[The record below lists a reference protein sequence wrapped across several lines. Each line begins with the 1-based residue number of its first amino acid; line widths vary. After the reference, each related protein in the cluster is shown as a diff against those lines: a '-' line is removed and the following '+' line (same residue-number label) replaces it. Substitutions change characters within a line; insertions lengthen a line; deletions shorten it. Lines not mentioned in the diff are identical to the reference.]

1 MLAGLAFTRPANSI
15 PTFMK
20 CCHFSVAGF
29 LLTAL
34 VASAAPESPAVATE
48 MNFLEILAK
57 GGIMMYPLG
66 LMSVITVLLI
76 FIFLLT
82 IRRNAIV
89 SDRFMNTTEAMIRK
103 RDYLGLI
110 TLSHRR
116 NECMAR
122 ITQKTLD
129 FMNANPATSF
139 ENVREVA
146 QAEGS
151 HQAGM
156 LTSRITYLADMGAI
170 APLVGLL
177 GTVIGMIKAF
187 LEISSG
193 EVQGVRQMG
202 LAEGVSEALIATAG
216 GLAISIPALVFYS
229 IFRVR
234 VQKYVS
240 ELEAAATHF
249 IALLQGQFERQPAQL
264 PPSYASQPPQR
275 VREDYAMPVPSPLAG
290 ERPDLHGI

>member
-1 MLAGLAFTRPANSI
+1 
-15 PTFMK
+15 MK

-29 LLTAL
+29 LLSAL
-34 VASAAPESPAVATE
+34 VVSAATETPVPAVKET
-48 MNFLEILAK
+48 NFLEILAK

-76 FIFLLT
+76 LIFLLT
-82 IRRNAIV
+82 VRRNAIV
-89 SDRFMNTTEAMIRK
+89 SDYFMNHVETMIRK
-103 RDYLGLI
+103 RDYLGLSA
-110 TLSHRR
+110 LSHRR

-129 FMNANPATSF
+129 FMSANPGASI
-139 ENVREVA
+139 ENVREIA

-151 HQAGM
+151 HQAGL
-156 LTSRITYLADMGAI
+156 LTSRVTYLADIGAI
-170 APLVGLL
+170 APMVGLL
-177 GTVIGMIKAF
+177 GTVFGMIEAF
-187 LEISSG
+187 FQISSG
-193 EVQGVRQMG
+193 AVPGVREMG
-202 LAEGVSEALIATAG
+202 LAEGVSKALIATAG

-229 IFRVR
+229 IFRGR

-249 IALLQGQFERQPAQL
+249 VILLQTPVERQPVQ
-264 PPSYASQPPQR
+264 SYANPGPR
-275 VREDYAMPVPSPLAG
+275 PREDYAMPVASPLAG